1 MNSGSDKNK
10 ARARE
15 LADSLRDRNSP
26 PSIDAMNRIY
36 DVVLN
41 MNSLN
46 SKPSDGRFYD
56 PSLIMTVDIS
66 SMLKEE
72 KERKKKEIERTQEMY
87 APRGMPPPPPP
98 PPFDMMA
105 APMMAM
111 AMAAPIQEE
120 SMMRSRRA
128 PPQMKMMMDKKAMAP
143 RSMAMAMGKIIF

>member
-15 LADSLRDRNSP
+15 LADSLRDKNSP

-72 KERKKKEIERTQEMY
+72 KERKKKEIERSQEMF

-98 PPFDMMA
+98 PPFEMMA

-111 AMAAPIQEE
+111 AAPMQEE
-120 SMMRSRRA
+120 MGMMLSRRA
-128 PPQMKMMMDKKAMAP
+128 APQMKMMKKAMAP
-143 RSMAMAMGKIIF
+143 RAMAMAMGKIIF